1 MGDLLRLLALDGPV
15 IGVGVLVALT
25 WLIVRL
31 ESTRTETAAA
41 HAAITQ
47 TMAGM
52 QERLTKDMAGVQ
64 ERLTK
69 DIEGVQERLT
79 RDIEGGRHDVR
90 ELKKDVRMLTAHLL
104 GAQGPIE

>member
-47 TMAGM
+47 NMAGM
-52 QERLTKDMAGVQ
+52 Q